1 MDRIDIVVDLE
12 TLGTGS
18 NAPIFQIGA
27 IAIDARTGEEYG
39 YFNGLCD
46 FQTLENI
53 DGGTLK
59 WWLKTNHELFAQLSQ
74 QGEDNKLSAKDLIS
88 SFVTW
93 IEGMQN
99 DVGVDNV
106 YLWGNGILFDNCI
119 IRANCE
125 KYKIN
130 YPIVYRNDRDLRTI
144 YELAANK
151 VGAVD
156 GYAFR
161 QTIKIDEERIEHDG
175 LSDAR
180 HEAKALTVAWEII
193 GKYNNINEGL
203 WQ

>member
-1 MDRIDIVVDLE
+1 MNRIDIVVDLE
-12 TLGTGS
+12 TLGTRS

-27 IAIDARTGEEYG
+27 IAINIKTGEEYG

-59 WWLKTNHELFAQLSQ
+59 WWLKTNHELFAQLCQ

-88 SFVTW
+88 SFVAW
-93 IEGMQN
+93 IESMQN

-119 IRANCE
+119 LRANCE

-130 YPIVYRNDRDLRTI
+130 YPIIYRNDRDLRTI

-151 VGAVD
+151 IGVAD
-156 GYAFR
+156 GYTFR
-161 QTIKIDEERIEHDG
+161 ETVKINEERIEHDG

-180 HEAKALTVAWEII
+180 HEAKALIAAEEII
-193 GKYNNINEGL
+193 RGTNNVQGVS
-203 WQ
+203 